1 MKRAEKLTEQ
11 EHNNICVYAGMIINK
26 YREIGRDDLA
36 ESAEI
41 TFLKVFDI
49 LDEWREGGE

>member
-1 MKRAEKLTEQ
+1 MKQAEKLTEQ
-11 EHNNICVYAGMIINK
+11 EHNNICVYAGMIICK

-36 ESAEI
+36 DCAQK

-49 LDEWREGGE
+49 IDEWHEKR